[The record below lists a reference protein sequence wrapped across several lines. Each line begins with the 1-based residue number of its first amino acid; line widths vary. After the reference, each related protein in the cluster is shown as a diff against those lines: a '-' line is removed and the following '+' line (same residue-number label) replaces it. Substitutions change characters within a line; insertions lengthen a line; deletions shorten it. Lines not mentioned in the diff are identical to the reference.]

1 MTGDGVGAD
10 PEVAIRLPTQEALSG
25 RPGYVTAMGV
35 ITAFDADPAGGC
47 HSYYTKLAGVR
58 LFNSSY
64 TIPTL

>member
-1 MTGDGVGAD
+1 
-10 PEVAIRLPTQEALSG
+10 
-25 RPGYVTAMGV
+25 MGV

-47 HSYYTKLAGVR
+47 HSDYTKLSGVR